1 MKPDIFKILAIKKGE
16 QAETK
21 KKKQRFVANLRI
33 MFRKEMWVR
42 LLEHVA
48 N

>member
-21 KKKQRFVANLRI
+21 KKSKDLSQI
-33 MFRKEMWVR
+33 
-42 LLEHVA
+42 
-48 N
+48 

>member
-16 QAETK
+16 QAET

>member
-16 QAETK
+16 QAEP
-21 KKKQRFVANLRI
+21 KKQRFVANLRT
-33 MFRKEMWVR
+33 MLRKEMRVR

-48 N
+48 D